1 MRKNMINRPSE
12 TVRTSSKNAKNKKNP
27 SEDRLGYSDI
37 KITLAMVVIKLA
49 EIRPK

>member
-12 TVRTSSKNAKNKKNP
+12 TVRTSSKNAKNEKNP